1 MTISPD
7 QQRQKDEAKRE
18 SIEKTYN
25 VCATGEKKEYK
36 EYDDF
41 GNQINNE

>member
-1 MTISPD
+1 MTMSPE
-7 QQRQKDEAKRE
+7 QKRQIEEARRE

-25 VCATGEKKEYK
+25 VCATGEKREYK

>member
-1 MTISPD
+1 MNEN
-7 QQRQKDEAKRE
+7 QRKQIEEARRE
-18 SIEKTYN
+18 SIEKSYN
-25 VCATGEKKEYK
+25 VCATGEKKKYN

>member
-1 MTISPD
+1 MSPE
-7 QQRQKDEAKRE
+7 QKRQMEEARRE

-36 EYDDF
+36 EYDSF